1 MTTIQDIFTII
12 DNMSD
17 KINQIQSSG
26 VKEKYENDNLE
37 LLSLPAK
44 DFFNLTFFLNA
55 QKKAS
60 IIEDYIIQK
69 DNGVKVS
76 SKIDKGD
83 YCKNNTTYIE
93 LKTSTTNQNSRLN
106 IRQIRPW
113 QEVDYYLCSF
123 INELNIGESKFYL
136 LDKEDMIKEIK
147 LCGKAVHGTKKSNK
161 NNKNIEYGI
170 SFPVYNHNNTI
181 TRRWDHNYLNTAYY
195 DKIIN
200 N

>member
-37 LLSLPAK
+37 LLSLPAA

-69 DNGVKVS
+69 DNGVKV
-76 SKIDKGD
+76 
-83 YCKNNTTYIE
+83 
-93 LKTSTTNQNSRLN
+93 
-106 IRQIRPW
+106 
-113 QEVDYYLCSF
+113 
-123 INELNIGESKFYL
+123 
-136 LDKEDMIKEIK
+136 
-147 LCGKAVHGTKKSNK
+147 
-161 NNKNIEYGI
+161 
-170 SFPVYNHNNTI
+170 
-181 TRRWDHNYLNTAYY
+181 
-195 DKIIN
+195 
-200 N
+200 

>member
-1 MTTIQDIFTII
+1 MTTIQDIFKII
-12 DNMSD
+12 NNMSD

-26 VKEKYENDNLE
+26 VKEKYENDDLE
-37 LLSLPAK
+37 LLSLTAK

-60 IIEDYIIQK
+60 IIEDYIIKK
-69 DNGVKVS
+69 DNGVKIS
-76 SKIDKGD
+76 PTINKGD
-83 YCKNNTTYIE
+83 YCKDNTFIE
-93 LKTSTTNQNSRLN
+93 LKTSTTNQNSNLN
-106 IRQIRPW
+106 MRQIRPW

-123 INELNIGESKFYL
+123 INELNIEKSKFYL
-136 LDKEDMIKEIK
+136 LDKEEMLKEIEI
-147 LCGKAVHGTKKSNK
+147 CGKAVHGTKKSNK

-170 SFPVYNHNNTI
+170 SFPVYNHNNT
-181 TRRWDHNYLNTAYY
+181 TTKRWDKNYLNNSYY

>member
-1 MTTIQDIFTII
+1 MTTIQDIFIII

-17 KINQIQSSG
+17 KINKIQKSG
-26 VKEKYENDNLE
+26 IKEKYENNNLE
-37 LLSLPAK
+37 LLSLTAA

-69 DNGVKVS
+69 DNGVK
-76 SKIDKGD
+76 IPATLDKGD
-83 YCKNNTTYIE
+83 YYKDNTTYIE
-93 LKTSTTNQNSRLN
+93 LKTSTTNQNSHLN

-123 INELNIGESKFYL
+123 INELNINDSKFYL
-136 LDKEDMIKEIK
+136 LNKEDMLKEIE
-147 LCGKAVHGTKKSNK
+147 LCGKAVHGTKNSNK

-170 SFPVYNHNNTI
+170 SFPVYNSNNII
-181 TRRWDHNYLNTAYY
+181 TQRWDHNYLNTAYY